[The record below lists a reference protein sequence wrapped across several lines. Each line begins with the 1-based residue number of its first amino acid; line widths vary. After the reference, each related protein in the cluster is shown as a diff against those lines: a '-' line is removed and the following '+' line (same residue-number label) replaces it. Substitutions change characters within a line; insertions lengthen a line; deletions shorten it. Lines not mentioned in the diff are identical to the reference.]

1 MHEELPL
8 LIPLS
13 IGVVIILLLLF
24 NNYIGFIGDVGEFQ
38 RHQRILEKQKEFLAS
53 VNSNDELY
61 SINSSFLVGDEVKV
75 NVSLSPILGVK
86 IVNLSNLEKNESWLA
101 GISSDSSLSLPCLIN
116 KKWVCK
122 VIFFV

>member
-61 SINSSFLVGDEVKV
+61 SINSSFLVGDEVNG

-86 IVNLSNLEKNESWLA
+86 IINLENNDSWSQGL
-101 GISSDSSLSLPCLIN
+101 SSKSSLSLPCLID
-116 KKWVCK
+116 KRWVCK